1 MSAEVPSQSFS
12 QLALARPLAKGV
24 SDAGFERL
32 TAIQARCLPSA
43 LAGRDIAGQAQ
54 TGTGK
59 TAAFLLAL
67 FQRLIERPPPAAR
80 QPTQPRAFIVAPT
93 RELAIQI
100 HRDACELGHHCGQKI
115 AVVYGGAGYEKQKRT
130 LAGGVDVLVGTPGR
144 LIDFHRQ
151 RLYNL
156 KRVEVAVLDEADRMF
171 DLGFIR
177 DIRYLLRR
185 LPPPEKRLT
194 MLFSATLSWRVM
206 ELAYEHMRDPEFVR
220 IHPEQVTAATVS
232 EKLYFPAMAEK
243 RALLIGL
250 MHRLQPERAMIFV
263 NTRRTAERLTATLVA
278 NDFTVRA
285 LSGDVPQKK
294 RLQTL
299 AAFEGG
305 DIRLLVT
312 TDVASRGL
320 HIPAVSHVFNYDLP
334 QDAEDYVHRIGRTGR
349 VGESGEAIAFACE
362 TYAFSLPD
370 IERYIG
376 HQIPR
381 EFNHA
386 ELLAGDVKAPAK
398 RVPRRRHQHHGQKR
412 LAGNKRGGRSRRR
425 KPRRR

>member
-1 MSAEVPSQSFS
+1 MSPQTQSQTFK
-12 QLALARPLAKGV
+12 QLALAKPLLKGV
-24 SDAGFERL
+24 SEAGFEQL
-32 TAIQARCLPSA
+32 TAIQAHCLPAA
-43 LAGRDIAGQAQ
+43 LAGRDVAGQAQ

-67 FQRLIERPPPAAR
+67 FQRLLERPAPEAR
-80 QPTQPRAFIVAPT
+80 QATQPRAFIVAPT

-100 HRDACELGHHCGQKI
+100 HRDACELGRHCGQKI
-115 AVVYGGAGYEKQKRT
+115 VVVYGGAGYERQKEK
-130 LAGGVDVLVGTPGR
+130 LAAGVDVLIGTPGR
-144 LIDFHRQ
+144 LIDFHKQ
-151 RLYNL
+151 HLYDL
-156 KRVEVAVLDEADRMF
+156 KMVEVAVLDEADRMF

-185 LPPPEKRLT
+185 LPPPVKRLT

-206 ELAYEHMRDPEFVR
+206 ELAHEHMRAPEFVR
-220 IHPEQVTAATVS
+220 IDPEQVTAASVK
-232 EKLYFPAMAEK
+232 EKLFFPAMEEK
-243 RALLIGL
+243 PALLIGL
-250 MHRLQPERAMIFV
+250 VQKLQPERAMIFV

-278 NDFTVRA
+278 NDFKARA

-294 RLQTL
+294 RLTTL

-305 DIRLLVT
+305 DINLLVT

-349 VGESGEAIAFACE
+349 AGASGEAIGFACE
-362 TYAFSLPD
+362 THAFSLPD

-376 HQIPR
+376 HEIPR
-381 EFNHA
+381 DFNHA
-386 ELLAGDVKAPAK
+386 DLLATGIKRAPARLPGHK
-398 RVPRRRHQHHGQKR
+398 GKGHPRGRRRDGKDNRRQRNPRRK
-412 LAGNKRGGRSRRR
+412 
-425 KPRRR
+425 